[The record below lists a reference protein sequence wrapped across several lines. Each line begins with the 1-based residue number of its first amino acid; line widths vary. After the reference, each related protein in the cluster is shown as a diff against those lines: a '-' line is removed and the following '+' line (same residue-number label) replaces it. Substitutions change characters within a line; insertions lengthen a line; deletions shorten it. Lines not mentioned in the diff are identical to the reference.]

1 MSNVKKK
8 RSLLIYNILPY
19 LALLLI
25 FIFVFSWFFQNVLF
39 SALKKEQAEN
49 SMISLNEYAYRT
61 DANLRQISAIQDY
74 ILQVQDIRYV
84 PNLESIP
91 EAKSIIKTLSM
102 YQIVHSDIED
112 IFLYF
117 EGDRYVYS
125 SSTTMPIDYF
135 YERVFQSDNPEPVVP
150 QTRQLKE
157 NNPPPYLPLY
167 PYTGENKML
176 LFSPVYIRGVRAN
189 LIFYVDLEGW
199 AGLEPDAAY
208 FILDSEGR
216 MISGRNI
223 DPAWDL
229 TNRIDTDKAEAT
241 HEIKLGKKE
250 DTYLVGLHQS
260 VDRNWY
266 YGYLSPTGATY
277 DQVLRYQLYFV
288 LLLAAMVLVAFF
300 ILGLALKI
308 NYRPIRDLVHL
319 ATSIRAGLD
328 KTEDDHSLLAA
339 EDQGAIEEIKYALTS
354 LATANESLQ
363 KEVQNTKSLRFLQ
376 SLLRG
381 SVQDGEVFQKL
392 CRTYRLPALQKN
404 YLAVIVM
411 RLSAVSPDFYDRVLL
426 EDIEKLYQ
434 ETFEGYLFPLSES
447 YTYCFILGSDKAGS
461 SLSKESLE
469 EVHTILQDRLQCDVL
484 LSVSPTTDNYRDLA
498 KLYLDAYI
506 ALEKAFVLGPNAL
519 IVDRETAD
527 DYDYA
532 LANQIFTRLRYNL
545 EKGHLDESM
554 AALDDLRQFIE
565 TGSYSLY
572 SIKGLSYQLIQ
583 TFNALYQSLYIPHD
597 LMETLPPVQVFME
610 LDSMEEVFDYAE
622 DLAEAICRVLASH
635 KEEEEDI
642 LAKEMKAYLEEN
654 YQDSN
659 FQVRTMADH
668 FGMSLSN
675 VSQYFK
681 NHNHVN
687 ISTYLSEIRMEKAK
701 ALLLEKEATVKDVAG
716 QVGYLNTSS
725 FIRKFKSLYGV
736 TPLQYVENAES
747 REE

>member
-319 ATSIRAGLD
+319 ATGIRAGLD

>member
-1 MSNVKKK
+1 M
-8 RSLLIYNILPY
+8 
-19 LALLLI
+19 
-25 FIFVFSWFFQNVLF
+25 
-39 SALKKEQAEN
+39 
-49 SMISLNEYAYRT
+49 
-61 DANLRQISAIQDY
+61 
-74 ILQVQDIRYV
+74 
-84 PNLESIP
+84 
-91 EAKSIIKTLSM
+91 
-102 YQIVHSDIED
+102 
-112 IFLYF
+112 
-117 EGDRYVYS
+117 
-125 SSTTMPIDYF
+125 
-135 YERVFQSDNPEPVVP
+135 
-150 QTRQLKE
+150 
-157 NNPPPYLPLY
+157 
-167 PYTGENKML
+167 
-176 LFSPVYIRGVRAN
+176 
-189 LIFYVDLEGW
+189 
-199 AGLEPDAAY
+199 
-208 FILDSEGR
+208 
-216 MISGRNI
+216 
-223 DPAWDL
+223 
-229 TNRIDTDKAEAT
+229 
-241 HEIKLGKKE
+241 
-250 DTYLVGLHQS
+250 
-260 VDRNWY
+260 
-266 YGYLSPTGATY
+266 
-277 DQVLRYQLYFV
+277 
-288 LLLAAMVLVAFF
+288 
-300 ILGLALKI
+300 
-308 NYRPIRDLVHL
+308 
-319 ATSIRAGLD
+319 
-328 KTEDDHSLLAA
+328 LAA

-381 SVQDGEVFQKL
+381 SVQDGDVFQKL

-434 ETFEGYLFPLSES
+434 ESFDGYMFPLSES

-725 FIRKFKSLYGV
+725 FIRKFKSLYVV

>member
-135 YERVFQSDNPEPVVP
+135 YERVFQSDKPEPVVP

-319 ATSIRAGLD
+319 ATGIRAGLD

>member
-61 DANLRQISAIQDY
+61 DANLRQISAIQNY

-229 TNRIDTDKAEAT
+229 TNRIDTDKAEAPT
-241 HEIKLGKKE
+241 
-250 DTYLVGLHQS
+250 
-260 VDRNWY
+260 WY
-266 YGYLSPTGATY
+266 A
-277 DQVLRYQLYFV
+277 
-288 LLLAAMVLVAFF
+288 
-300 ILGLALKI
+300 
-308 NYRPIRDLVHL
+308 
-319 ATSIRAGLD
+319 SIRRSTATGFTDTCHLQVPLM
-328 KTEDDHSLLAA
+328 TRSC
-339 EDQGAIEEIKYALTS
+339 AISCILS
-354 LATANESLQ
+354 C
-363 KEVQNTKSLRFLQ
+363 FW
-376 SLLRG
+376 
-381 SVQDGEVFQKL
+381 
-392 CRTYRLPALQKN
+392 LPW
-404 YLAVIVM
+404 
-411 RLSAVSPDFYDRVLL
+411 FW
-426 EDIEKLYQ
+426 
-434 ETFEGYLFPLSES
+434 
-447 YTYCFILGSDKAGS
+447 
-461 SLSKESLE
+461 
-469 EVHTILQDRLQCDVL
+469 L
-484 LSVSPTTDNYRDLA
+484 LSLFWAWPLRLITG
-498 KLYLDAYI
+498 LYGTWCTWRPAY
-506 ALEKAFVLGPNAL
+506 KG
-519 IVDRETAD
+519 
-527 DYDYA
+527 
-532 LANQIFTRLRYNL
+532 RLR
-545 EKGHLDESM
+545 
-554 AALDDLRQFIE
+554 
-565 TGSYSLY
+565 
-572 SIKGLSYQLIQ
+572 
-583 TFNALYQSLYIPHD
+583 
-597 LMETLPPVQVFME
+597 
-610 LDSMEEVFDYAE
+610 
-622 DLAEAICRVLASH
+622 
-635 KEEEEDI
+635 
-642 LAKEMKAYLEEN
+642 
-654 YQDSN
+654 
-659 FQVRTMADH
+659 
-668 FGMSLSN
+668 
-675 VSQYFK
+675 
-681 NHNHVN
+681 
-687 ISTYLSEIRMEKAK
+687 
-701 ALLLEKEATVKDVAG
+701 
-716 QVGYLNTSS
+716 
-725 FIRKFKSLYGV
+725 
-736 TPLQYVENAES
+736 
-747 REE
+747 

>member
-411 RLSAVSPDFYDRVLL
+411 RLSAVIPDFYDRVLL

>member
-319 ATSIRAGLD
+319 ATGIRAGLD

-411 RLSAVSPDFYDRVLL
+411 RLSAVIPDFYDRVLL

-434 ETFEGYLFPLSES
+434 ETFDGYMFPLSES

>member
-157 NNPPPYLPLY
+157 NNPPPYLPFY